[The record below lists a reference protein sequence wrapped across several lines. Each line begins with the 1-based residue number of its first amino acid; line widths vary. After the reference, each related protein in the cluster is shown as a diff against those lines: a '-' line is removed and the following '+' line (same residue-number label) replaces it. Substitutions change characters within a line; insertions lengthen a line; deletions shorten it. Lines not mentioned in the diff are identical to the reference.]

1 MTPGLSARS
10 GWAALAATV
19 LLWASFALSSRAIG
33 GSSLTA
39 YDAALVRFAVP
50 LLVLAPLLPRT
61 LRAVARERVSTV
73 ALLLAGGLPHYLLFA
88 LGADLTSAG
97 LTGLL
102 VPGTVPLFVT
112 LLLLGRRRIPAR
124 GWAALG
130 AIVAGVAAS
139 ATMVGDGAGLGGIAV
154 LLLAGAVWA
163 VYTLGLQR
171 TALQPLDLVVVVC
184 AGSTAGALLLV
195 LAGPAPSQ
203 LLAGG
208 ARLTDV
214 LGFVVLQGIGT
225 GVLSTLCYAHAVRAL
240 GGSAAA
246 VGGALSPV
254 VTALLAVPLFGEAIG
269 TGLALA
275 LVLVV
280 AGVAGFPTTPLA
292 RAAAAVPLPG
302 PPLRRRPG
310 APVRALPAQQVLVA
324 GSPANRASVH
334 ASRSFTN
341 GESSATTERWS
352 RPA

>member
-1 MTPGLSARS
+1 MTRATTPGS
-10 GWAALAATV
+10 GWAALGATV

-33 GSSLTA
+33 DSSLTA
-39 YDAALVRFAVP
+39 YDAALLRFGVP

-61 LRAVARERVSTV
+61 VRALARERASTV
-73 ALLLAGGLPHYLLFA
+73 VLLLAGGLPHYLLFA

-112 LLLLGRRRIPAR
+112 LLLLGSRRVPAR

-139 ATMVGDGAGLGGIAV
+139 ATGVGDGAGLPGIAV

-171 TALQPLDLVVVVC
+171 TALRPLELVVVVC
-184 AGSTAGALLLV
+184 AGSAVGGLLLV
-195 LAGPAPSQ
+195 LAGPAPSH
-203 LLAGG
+203 LLVGSV
-208 ARLTDV
+208 RLTDL
-214 LGFVVLQGIGT
+214 LGFVLLQGIGT
-225 GVLSTLCYAHAVRAL
+225 GLLSTLCYAHAVRTL
-240 GGSAAA
+240 GGGTAA

-254 VTALLAVPLFGEAIG
+254 ATAVLAVPLFGEAVG
-269 TGLALA
+269 PGLASA

-280 AGVAGFPTTPLA
+280 AGVVGFHA
-292 RAAAAVPLPG
+292 
-302 PPLRRRPG
+302 PPRPRG
-310 APVRALPAQQVLVA
+310 RPDQQVLLA
-324 GSPANRASVH
+324 GSPANRASVQ
-334 ASRSFTN
+334 ASRSVTN
-341 GESSATTERWS
+341 GESSATTDRWS